1 MLRNTDESWTSR
13 GKKASQEQVHYIQVH
28 RVRYTRTEG
37 QLTNLQGEITFT
49 DTRGLIHQS
58 IISLR
63 ADGLTSGWRIS
74 FPLSTSS
81 SPEWHI
87 ISSDR
92 SDIHFL
98 SLRKR
103 YWIVL
108 GKLALSFY
116 GTKSSGKSSSYYCT
130 LISQSHLIMR
140 HRKLKSLESKKLMP
154 KISSNKELWALYK
167 VWLV

>member
-13 GKKASQEQVHYIQVH
+13 GKTASQEQVHYIQVH

-87 ISSDR
+87 ISSDLVILQPSKELQAR
-92 SDIHFL
+92 ERFSHFEVAL
-98 SLRKR
+98 HT
-103 YWIVL
+103 Y
-108 GKLALSFY
+108 ALSILHLSHHWRNFY
-116 GTKSSGKSSSYYCT
+116 FPSFLLS
-130 LISQSHLIMR
+130 
-140 HRKLKSLESKKLMP
+140 
-154 KISSNKELWALYK
+154 
-167 VWLV
+167 